1 MVWTGG
7 GGYRFAPAL
16 LTLLRQLEQAYPGT
30 GWLNSPQTGT
40 IGDVK
45 HQAKDSGSD
54 HNPWLDNT
62 VRALDVAA
70 DVSGVSGI
78 VTVTD
83 APDCEAL
90 FGMVNQMY
98 AAKDPRVWPNGYA
111 IYKGRI
117 TDWNNPG
124 GFHQQH
130 GDPHLYHLHI
140 SVSQN
145 PAGYNSTAPW
155 PLPGE
160 SGGSGGD
167 VPIGEDMPL
176 TEDDWKRLQEMM
188 QTMINNALLSQR
200 AWITAGYGGV
210 PRALSEFKPEI
221 VGSTKRLRD
230 TAAAIAGQLPALPD
244 GTKITSISVAHAEE
258 LSAIAKLRAQLTGV
272 GGVEQNVQGGDPAP
286 DGAAGIGPAIESS

>member
-16 LTLLRQLEQAYPGT
+16 MTLLQQLERAYPGT

-40 IGDVK
+40 IGDVA
-45 HQAKDSGSD
+45 HQAENSGSD
-54 HNPWLDNT
+54 HNPWLNKT

-70 DVSGVSGI
+70 NVSGVPGI

-90 FGMVNQMY
+90 FGMANQMY
-98 AAKDPRVWPNGYA
+98 AAKDARIWPNGYA

-124 GFHQQH
+124 GFKRHT

-145 PAGYNSTAPW
+145 PDGYNSTDPW
-155 PLPGE
+155 PLPGD
-160 SGGSGGD
+160 SAGI
-167 VPIGEDMPL
+167 VPMGEDMPL
-176 TEDDWKRLQEMM
+176 TEAEWSRLQEMM

-200 AWITAGYGGV
+200 GWITQAYGGV
-210 PRALSEFKPEI
+210 PKALSDFKPEI
-221 VGSTKRLRD
+221 MGSTKRLRD
-230 TAAAIAGQLPALPD
+230 TACAIAGQLPALPD
-244 GTKITSISVAHAEE
+244 GTKITNISVAHAEQ
-258 LSAIAKLRAQLTGV
+258 LSAIAGLKAQLDSAVSSLEASGAASGV
-272 GGVEQNVQGGDPAP
+272 VPSGQGEHEAP
-286 DGAAGIGPAIESS
+286 DASG

>member
-1 MVWTGG
+1 L
-7 GGYRFAPAL
+7 APAL
-16 LTLLRQLEQAYPGT
+16 LTLLQQLERDYPGT

-40 IGDVK
+40 IGDAK
-45 HQAKDSGSD
+45 HQAQDSSSD

-70 DVSGVSGI
+70 DVSGVPGI

-111 IYKGRI
+111 IFKGRI

-124 GFHQQH
+124 GFHEQQ

-145 PAGYNSTAPW
+145 PDGYNSTAPW

-160 SGGSGGD
+160 SGSSAGD

-176 TEDDWKRLQEMM
+176 TEDDWKRLQDLM
-188 QTMINNALLSQR
+188 QTMINDALLSQR
-200 AWITAGYGGV
+200 AWITAAYGGV
-210 PRALSEFKPEI
+210 PGALSEFKPEI

-230 TAAAIAGQLPALPD
+230 TAAALAGQLPELPD

-258 LSAIAKLRAQLTGV
+258 LSAIAKLQAQLTGSRAV
-272 GGVEQNVQGGDPAP
+272 AGGQGGQGGDPAAGGA
-286 DGAAGIGPAIESS
+286 DGAQPPVQSS

>member
-7 GGYRFAPAL
+7 GGFRLAPAL
-16 LTLLRQLEQAYPGT
+16 LTLLQQLEQAYPGS

-40 IGDVK
+40 IGDAK
-45 HQAKDSGSD
+45 HQAESSSD

-70 DVSGVSGI
+70 NVSGVSGI

-90 FGMVNQMY
+90 FGIVNQLY
-98 AAKDPRVWPNGYA
+98 AAKDPRVYPNGYA
-111 IYKGRI
+111 IYNRRI

-124 GFHQQH
+124 GFHAQQ

-145 PAGYNSTAPW
+145 PAGFNSTAPW

-160 SGGSGGD
+160 STDSGGAT
-167 VPIGEDMPL
+167 PIGEDMPL
-176 TEDDWKRLQEMM
+176 TEDEWKRLQDMM

-200 AWITAGYGGV
+200 AWITAAYGGV
-210 PRALSEFKPEI
+210 PGALSEFKPEI
-221 VGSTKRLRD
+221 MGSTKRLRD
-230 TAAAIAGQLPALPD
+230 TACAIAGQQPALPD
-244 GTKITSISVAHAEE
+244 GTKITSIGEAHNAEMAE
-258 LSAIAKLRAQLTGV
+258 LASINQALA
-272 GGVEQNVQGGDPAP
+272 GGGAP
-286 DGAAGIGPAIESS
+286 PKEATPS